1 MELKHYVNGK
11 NMNGNPQIKTFL
23 IFLFLNIFPY
33 LCIKMEKR

>member
-11 NMNGNPQIKTFL
+11 NMNGNPQKTFL

-33 LCIKMEKR
+33 LCIKMGKR